1 MELNLAGRTA
11 LITGGSKGIGL
22 GTAHRFAS
30 EGVNLILVARS
41 GEQLE
46 TAAAV
51 VRQRADVTVE
61 CMALDLAREADRV
74 RLVHRFPEI
83 DILVN
88 NAGAVPAGSIEE
100 VDDATWRAAWDL
112 KVFGYINLTRAYF
125 TRMKAQGRGVILNV
139 IGAGGE
145 KLDGASYLA
154 GATGNAALMAFSR
167 ALGGASTDFNVRVI
181 GVNPGAIDT
190 DRVTLFAKKLARE
203 RFGDESRWRESFA
216 RLPFNRPGTVDEV
229 AAMLVFL
236 ASDLCGYVTG
246 TIITIDGGH
255 ANRNSTMA

>member
-1 MELNLAGRTA
+1 MDLNLAGRTA

-22 GTAHRFAS
+22 GAAHRFAS

-41 GEQLE
+41 AAQLE
-46 TAAAV
+46 KAAAEV
-51 VRQRADVTVE
+51 GETTQVKVDY
-61 CMALDLAREADRV
+61 MALDLSQNTDRE
-74 RLVHRFPEI
+74 RLVERFPDIE
-83 DILVN
+83 ILVN
-88 NAGAVPAGSIEE
+88 NAGAVPAGSIEQI
-100 VDDATWRAAWDL
+100 DDATWRAAWDL
-112 KVFGYINLTRAYF
+112 KVFGYINLTRAYYA
-125 TRMKAQGRGVILNV
+125 RMKARRYGVILNV
-139 IGAGGE
+139 IGAAGE
-145 KLDGASYLA
+145 KLDGANYLA
-154 GATGNAALMAFSR
+154 GGMGNAALMAFSR
-167 ALGGASTDFNVRVI
+167 ALGGVSPDFNVRVV

-246 TIITIDGGH
+246 TIITIDGGY
-255 ANRNSTMA
+255 ANRNPTM